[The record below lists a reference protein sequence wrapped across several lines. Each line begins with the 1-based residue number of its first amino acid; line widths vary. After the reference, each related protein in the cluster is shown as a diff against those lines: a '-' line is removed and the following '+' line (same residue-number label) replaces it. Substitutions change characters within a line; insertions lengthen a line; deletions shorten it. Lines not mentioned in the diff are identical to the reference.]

1 MSEKCKN
8 IINST
13 PYPPSCFY
21 FDDFP
26 PAPESIK
33 KNVKEE
39 EELEGKLAGCCMK
52 HFSPSLCALTSLV
65 SLCLYSFFFFFFFF
79 FTDLTRPCDS
89 PFSLFTL
96 FHLLFSL
103 FHLLAFYYYS
113 NKKKTRKREFRS
125 LDQIHVNSKKPVW
138 RHIIPCHRNCCGI
151 RFGDK
156 CVKPLSHRLEHE
168 PPAHQH
174 FVRCPW
180 MVFGWLFDQMLS
192 LVEKT
197 MGKMGV

>member
-1 MSEKCKN
+1 MCTHVSR
-8 IINST
+8 
-13 PYPPSCFY
+13 
-21 FDDFP
+21 
-26 PAPESIK
+26 
-33 KNVKEE
+33 
-39 EELEGKLAGCCMK
+39 
-52 HFSPSLCALTSLV
+52 FSLLIL
-65 SLCLYSFFFFFFFF
+65 FFFFFFFF

-151 RFGDK
+151 VFCCIDRLWNILAKVGTTIGYSRYGPNDPWISISSIGCRTFRTARWESATL
-156 CVKPLSHRLEHE
+156 LSRM
-168 PPAHQH
+168 Q
-174 FVRCPW
+174 
-180 MVFGWLFDQMLS
+180 
-192 LVEKT
+192 LVMT
-197 MGKMGV
+197 C

>member
-1 MSEKCKN
+1 MFLLRRLSPRTGKHKKKCKRRRGTRRETCWLLHEAFQP
-8 IINST
+8 IFMCTHVSR
-13 PYPPSCFY
+13 
-21 FDDFP
+21 
-26 PAPESIK
+26 
-33 KNVKEE
+33 
-39 EELEGKLAGCCMK
+39 
-52 HFSPSLCALTSLV
+52 FSLLIL
-65 SLCLYSFFFFFFFF
+65 FFFFFFFF

-174 FVRCPW
+174 FVRCP
-180 MVFGWLFDQMLS
+180 
-192 LVEKT
+192 
-197 MGKMGV
+197 